1 MHDMTARQRAVL
13 EALRRL
19 HDEHGFAPSLR
30 EVASEVGLASA
41 SSVHHHLRR
50 LEARG
55 LVERRAG
62 RPRSVR
68 QVPAEPPT

>member
-30 EVASEVGLASA
+30 EVATEVGFAPA
-41 SSVHHHLRR
+41 SSVHLHR

-62 RPRSVR
+62 QPRSVR
-68 QVPAEPPT
+68 RLPAEPPT